1 MTQDKQTTQDPETE
15 KQWEAK
21 ELDLLIGEGQT
32 FHLRYTTTERLKG
45 WRGYLLGQT
54 HRVERE
60 ETFTLYEPTLATLDR
75 LSRVWLSLSFDEEAL
90 QEGGETMWAE
100 AKRLP
105 SENARSLARVV
116 AIAVLGEAYTAPE
129 AERLEALFFQ
139 ALKPSQLLSIA
150 HQMTSLCNLG
160 DFIASIRLMSATRTT
175 QKTDR
180 VE

>member
-1 MTQDKQTTQDPETE
+1 MIQETQIHTPQDERGWETN
-15 KQWEAK
+15 
-21 ELDLLIGEGQT
+21 ELDLLIGEGQRFT
-32 FHLRYTTTERLKG
+32 IRYTARERTKG
-45 WRGYLLGQT
+45 WKGFLLGQT

-75 LSRVWLSLSFDEEAL
+75 LSRVWISLRYDEEAL

-139 ALKPSQLLSIA
+139 ALKPSQLLKIA